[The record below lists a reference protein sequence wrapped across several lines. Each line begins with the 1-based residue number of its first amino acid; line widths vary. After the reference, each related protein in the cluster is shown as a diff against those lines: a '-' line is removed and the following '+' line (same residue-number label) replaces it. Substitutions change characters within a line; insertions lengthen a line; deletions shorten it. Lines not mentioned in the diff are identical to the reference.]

1 MTSPP
6 PAAHPAELFS
16 LRGRTAVVTGAS
28 AGLGRRFAGVLA
40 AAGATVIAA
49 ARRADRL
56 AALAAEHPG
65 IRPVRC
71 DVADE
76 ADRAALVA
84 AALAATGRLD
94 ILVNNAGIG
103 AHGAADGESP
113 QAFRQTLEV
122 NLVAPFHLACLVA
135 GIGPA
140 EAVPAGTGPA
150 GRAAAEI
157 GPTGAGTPKIGT
169 AKIGTARIGTA
180 RVGTARVGTAGVGTA
195 GVGTAGAGTA
205 VVGTAGVERAEIGTA
220 GNGTAGRA
228 GRVGTSIVNV
238 ASILGLVSGAP
249 LSGAGYAASKAGLI
263 GLTRELAAQ
272 WGRRGVRVNA
282 LAPGWFRSEMTSDLF
297 ADQRTADWVTRN
309 TVLRRAGEAGELDGA
324 LLFLASDAS
333 SYTTGQVLIVDGGW
347 TAR

>member
-1 MTSPP
+1 VTSPP

-40 AAGATVIAA
+40 GAGATVIAA

-65 IRPVRC
+65 IHPVRC

-113 QAFRQTLEV
+113 QAFRRTLEV

-135 GIGPA
+135 GTGA
-140 EAVPAGTGPA
+140 AGGV
-150 GRAAAEI
+150 GAAE
-157 GPTGAGTPKIGT
+157 P
-169 AKIGTARIGTA
+169 ARS
-180 RVGTARVGTAGVGTA
+180 
-195 GVGTAGAGTA
+195 
-205 VVGTAGVERAEIGTA
+205 
-220 GNGTAGRA
+220 
-228 GRVGTSIVNV
+228 GTSIVNV

-297 ADQRTADWVTRN
+297 ADRRTADWVARN
-309 TVLRRAGEAGELDGA
+309 TVLRRAGEASELDGA

-333 SYTTGQVLIVDGGW
+333 SYATGQVLIVDGGW